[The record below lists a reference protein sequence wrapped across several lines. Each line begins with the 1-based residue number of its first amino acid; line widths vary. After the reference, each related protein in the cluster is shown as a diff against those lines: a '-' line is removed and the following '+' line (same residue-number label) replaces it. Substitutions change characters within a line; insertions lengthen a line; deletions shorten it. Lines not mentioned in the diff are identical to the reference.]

1 MDKMSI
7 ELLQQQN
14 PFMSLND
21 ITYTILLQEIVCFR
35 LPPGSWI
42 NENAIAKQLGIS
54 RSPMKY
60 ALSRLEKEGYVK
72 KSHKY
77 SVTGFSIKEYTDL
90 KELCFL
96 FDSFAAGRAAVAAT
110 DTQLEEL
117 RELAHQMND
126 ICCRAD
132 TTPRDALSRT
142 IMDLEYQFH
151 LTLVLFADSPLLSDL
166 YEQIKC
172 KLFRYRSYMIYNPPD
187 GYYDIIAT
195 DHLVI
200 CDVLALHDR
209 QLAESILRRHLSF
222 FNTHFLKLF
231 HLNGL

>member
-1 MDKMSI
+1 MDKTSI
-7 ELLQQQN
+7 ELLQRQN

-35 LPPGSWI
+35 IPPGSWI
-42 NENAIAKQLGIS
+42 NENAVAKQLGIS

-77 SVTGFSIKEYTDL
+77 SVTGFSLKEYTDL

-96 FDSFAAGRAAVAAT
+96 LESYAAGRAAVAAT
-110 DTQLEEL
+110 DAQLLKL
-117 RELAHQMND
+117 RELAQKMHNVCQGLD
-126 ICCRAD
+126 KR
-132 TTPRDALSRT
+132 PLDALSRA
-142 IMDLEYQFH
+142 IMNLEYQFH
-151 LTLVLFADSPLLSDL
+151 LKLVMLADSPLLSDL
-166 YEQIKC
+166 YEQIKF
-172 KLFRYRSYMIYNPPD
+172 KLFRYRSYMIYNPPE
-187 GYYDIIAT
+187 GYYDIIGT
-195 DHLVI
+195 DHLII

-209 QLAESILRRHLSF
+209 HLAESILRRHLSF

-231 HLNGL
+231 HLNSL

>member
-35 LPPGSWI
+35 IPPGSWI
-42 NENAIAKQLGIS
+42 NENAVAKQLGIS

-96 FDSFAAGRAAVAAT
+96 LESYAAGRAAVVAT
-110 DTQLEEL
+110 DRQLEEL
-117 RELAHQMND
+117 RGLARQMND
-126 ICCRAD
+126 ICCRVD
-132 TTPRDALSRT
+132 ETPRDVLSRT

-151 LTLVLFADSPLLSDL
+151 LKLVMLADSPLLSDL
-166 YEQIKC
+166 
-172 KLFRYRSYMIYNPPD
+172 
-187 GYYDIIAT
+187 
-195 DHLVI
+195 
-200 CDVLALHDR
+200 
-209 QLAESILRRHLSF
+209 
-222 FNTHFLKLF
+222 
-231 HLNGL
+231 